1 MATLAMQSLG
11 CEVAA
16 LNTVHFSN
24 HTGYRQFKGTKS
36 SAQEITNL
44 YEGLRQSYLTDF
56 DVLLTGYAPS
66 ATAVEA
72 VGAIAMDLKKKASK
86 QPGSFFWV
94 LDPVMGDQG
103 RIYVNEDVVPAY
115 KALVPHADLI
125 LPNQFEAE
133 LLSGIKI
140 TSAENLVDAVTVIH
154 RTYNVPHVIVT
165 SVQLPGPPSSS
176 ASSVISLST
185 ADNSSVSQDARP
197 DNTLAVFGST
207 MRSDRSARLF
217 KVEVPRLDCFFSGT
231 GDMFGAL
238 MVGRLREAVFNDS
251 PALRETAS
259 WISPDNVATTDLPL
273 AKATE
278 KVLASMHTVL
288 EKTMI
293 ARNEEL
299 ARYQNEDERNDVEFA
314 HLPEEERK
322 AALEKRARL
331 RASKAAE
338 VRLVRNVEHVRHPVV
353 KFKVREWNQ

>member
-86 QPGSFFWV
+86 KPGSFFWV

-133 LLSGIKI
+133 
-140 TSAENLVDAVTVIH
+140 
-154 RTYNVPHVIVT
+154 TYNVPHVIVT
-165 SVQLPGPPSSS
+165 SVQLPGLPSSS

-259 WISPDNVATTDLPL
+259 WVSPDSVATTNLPL

-299 ARYQNEDERNDVEFA
+299 ARYQNEDESNDAEFA